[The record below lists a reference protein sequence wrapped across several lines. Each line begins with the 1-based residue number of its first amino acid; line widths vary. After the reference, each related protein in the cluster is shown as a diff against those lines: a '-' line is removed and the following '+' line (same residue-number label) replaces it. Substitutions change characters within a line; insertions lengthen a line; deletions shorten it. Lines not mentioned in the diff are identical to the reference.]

1 MAATG
6 IRRREY
12 CVRVDLLPMVFS
24 SGWASGVNAYLV
36 VLVLGIADRVGE
48 FSSIPD
54 PLGRTD
60 VLVAAGAL
68 YALEFVLD
76 KIPYID
82 STWDVVSTV
91 TRPAIGT
98 AIALLVSG
106 DATSLEQA
114 AYGALGG
121 GTALASHLVKAGG
134 RLAINASPEPVSN
147 IAASLGEDVAVV
159 GVVLL
164 AIQHPWL
171 ALAVAAVLLLVGG
184 YVVYHLLRLV
194 RRGWR
199 RWKGRPAPA

>member
-1 MAATG
+1 M
-6 IRRREY
+6 
-12 CVRVDLLPMVFS
+12 DLVPMVFS
-24 SGWASGVNAYLV
+24 TGWASGVNAYLA
-36 VLVLGIADRVGE
+36 VLVLGIADRVGD

-54 PLGRTD
+54 SLGRTD
-60 VLVAAGAL
+60 VLVAAATL
-68 YALEFVLD
+68 YAIEFVVD
-76 KIPYID
+76 KIPYLD

-91 TRPAIGT
+91 IRPAIGT

-106 DATSLEQA
+106 DAGSVQQA

-134 RLAINASPEPVSN
+134 RLALNASPEPVSN
-147 IAASLGEDVAVV
+147 VVASLGEDVAVV

-171 ALAVAAVLLLVGG
+171 ALSLAAVLLVVGG
-184 YVVYHLLRLV
+184 YAVYHLLRLV

-199 RWKGRPAPA
+199 RWKGTAAPA

>member
-1 MAATG
+1 M
-6 IRRREY
+6 
-12 CVRVDLLPMVFS
+12 DLVPMVFS

-36 VLVLGIADRVGE
+36 VLVLGLADRIGG
-48 FSSIPD
+48 FATIPD
-54 PLGRTD
+54 TLGRTD

-68 YALEFVLD
+68 YAVEFVMD
-76 KIPYID
+76 KIPFLD
-82 STWDVVSTV
+82 STWDTVSTV

-106 DATSLEQA
+106 DADSVQQA
-114 AYGALGG
+114 AYGVLGG

-147 IAASLGEDVAVV
+147 VVASLSEDAAVV

-164 AIQHPWL
+164 AIDHPRI
-171 ALAVAAVLLLVGG
+171 ALVVSAVLLVVGG

>member
-1 MAATG
+1 
-6 IRRREY
+6 
-12 CVRVDLLPMVFS
+12 VDLVPMVFS

-36 VLVLGIADRVGE
+36 VLVFGLADRIGD

-54 PLGRTD
+54 ALGRTD
-60 VLVAAGAL
+60 VLIAAGAL
-68 YALEFVLD
+68 YAVEFVMD
-76 KIPYID
+76 KIPFLD
-82 STWDVVSTV
+82 STWDTISTV

-98 AIALLVSG
+98 AIALLVAG
-106 DATSLEQA
+106 DAGSVQQA

-134 RLAINASPEPVSN
+134 RLAINASPEPFTNV
-147 IAASLGEDVAVV
+147 AASLGEDATVV

-164 AIQHPWL
+164 AIQHPRI
-171 ALAVAAVLLLVGG
+171 ALVVTAVLLVVGA

>member
-1 MAATG
+1 M
-6 IRRREY
+6 
-12 CVRVDLLPMVFS
+12 DLVPMVFS

-36 VLVLGIADRVGE
+36 VLVFGLADRIGG
-48 FSSIPD
+48 FATIPD
-54 PLGRTD
+54 TLGRTD

-68 YALEFVLD
+68 YAVEFVMD
-76 KIPYID
+76 KIPFLD
-82 STWDVVSTV
+82 STWDTVSTV

-106 DATSLEQA
+106 DADSVQQA
-114 AYGALGG
+114 AYGVLGG

-147 IAASLGEDVAVV
+147 VVASLSEDAAVV

-164 AIQHPWL
+164 AIDHPRI
-171 ALAVAAVLLLVGG
+171 ALVVSAVLLVVGG

>member
-1 MAATG
+1 
-6 IRRREY
+6 
-12 CVRVDLLPMVFS
+12 MVFS

-36 VLVLGIADRVGE
+36 VLVFGIADRIGG
-48 FSSIPD
+48 FATIPD
-54 PLGRTD
+54 TLGRTD
-60 VLVAAGAL
+60 VLVAAAAL
-68 YALEFVLD
+68 YAVEFVMD
-76 KIPYID
+76 KIPFLD
-82 STWDVVSTV
+82 STWDSISTI

-106 DATSLEQA
+106 DAGSVQQA

-147 IAASLGEDVAVV
+147 IVASLGEDAVVV

-164 AIQHPWL
+164 AIDHPRI
-171 ALAVAAVLLLVGG
+171 ALVVSAVLLVVGG

>member
-1 MAATG
+1 
-6 IRRREY
+6 
-12 CVRVDLLPMVFS
+12 MVFS

-36 VLVLGIADRVGE
+36 VLVLGIADRVG
-48 FSSIPD
+48 SLDSVPD
-54 PLGRTD
+54 ALGRTD
-60 VLVAAGAL
+60 VLVAAAAL
-68 YALEFVLD
+68 YVVEFVMD
-76 KIPYID
+76 KIPYLD

-106 DATSLEQA
+106 DATSVEQA

-134 RLAINASPEPVSN
+134 RLAINASPEPVTN
-147 IAASLGEDVAVV
+147 VAASLAEDVTVV
-159 GVVLL
+159 AVVLL
-164 AIQHPWL
+164 AIQHPWI
-171 ALAVAAVLLLVGG
+171 ALAVAAVLLVVGA

-199 RWKGRPAPA
+199 RWKGRPAPT

>member
-1 MAATG
+1 
-6 IRRREY
+6 
-12 CVRVDLLPMVFS
+12 VDLVPMVFS

-36 VLVLGIADRVGE
+36 VLVFGLADRIGG
-48 FSSIPD
+48 FDSIPD
-54 PLGRTD
+54 TLGRTD
-60 VLVAAGAL
+60 VLAVAAAL
-68 YALEFVLD
+68 YVVEFVMD
-76 KIPYID
+76 KIPYLD

-106 DATSLEQA
+106 DAGSVEQA

-134 RLAINASPEPVSN
+134 RLAINASPEPLTN
-147 IAASLGEDVAVV
+147 IAASLAEDATVVA
-159 GVVLL
+159 VVLL
-164 AIQHPWL
+164 AIRHPWISL
-171 ALAVAAVLLLVGG
+171 TIAAVLLVAGA
-184 YVVYHLLRLV
+184 YVVLHLLRLV

>member
-1 MAATG
+1 
-6 IRRREY
+6 
-12 CVRVDLLPMVFS
+12 VDLVPMVFS

-36 VLVLGIADRVGE
+36 VLVLGISDRLGSFASV
-48 FSSIPD
+48 PD
-54 PLGRTD
+54 TLGRTD
-60 VLVAAGAL
+60 VLVAAGVL
-68 YALEFVLD
+68 YAVEFVTD
-76 KIPYID
+76 KIPYVD

-98 AIALLVSG
+98 IIALLVSG

-147 IAASLGEDVAVV
+147 VLASLAEDAAVL

-164 AIQHPWL
+164 AIQHPWI
-171 ALAVAAVLLLVGG
+171 ALSVAAVLLLVSAF
-184 YVVYHLLRLV
+184 VVYHLLRLV

>member
-1 MAATG
+1 
-6 IRRREY
+6 
-12 CVRVDLLPMVFS
+12 VDLVPMVFS

-36 VLVLGIADRVGE
+36 VLVLGIADRLGD
-48 FSSIPD
+48 FASIPD
-54 PLGRTD
+54 TLGRTD
-60 VLVAAGAL
+60 VLLAAAAL

-76 KIPYID
+76 KIPYVD

-106 DATSLEQA
+106 DATSVHQA

-134 RLAINASPEPVSN
+134 RLAINASPEPVTN
-147 IAASLGEDVAVV
+147 IVASLGEDVAVV

-171 ALAVAAVLLLVGG
+171 ALVVAAVFLLVGG
-184 YVVYHLLRLV
+184 LVVYHLLRLV

-199 RWKGRPAPA
+199 RWNGRPTPA